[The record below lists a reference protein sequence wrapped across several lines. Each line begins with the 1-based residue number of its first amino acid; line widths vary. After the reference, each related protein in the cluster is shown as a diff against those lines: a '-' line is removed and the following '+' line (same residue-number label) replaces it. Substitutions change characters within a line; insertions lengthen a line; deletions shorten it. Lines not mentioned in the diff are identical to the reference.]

1 MARYE
6 DLPYRT
12 CVGMMLINAAG
23 LVFIGRRA
31 GGIEHV
37 DDSHVWQ
44 MPQGGVDPGED
55 TWAAAKRELYEETS
69 VRSVEKLGEVADWL
83 IYDIPRTVAGRAW
96 KGRYRGQRQKWFAV
110 RFTGED
116 SEINVASPG
125 GGHKA
130 EFVSWR
136 WEPMKNLPDLIVPF
150 KRPVYERVVKEFSKL
165 AGDWRLSCARPRIKS
180 ERLLDD
186 RCARCKPYRPN
197 VGVALFNAAG
207 RVLIGRR
214 FKDDGPEIILP
225 GLEWQMPQGGID
237 ADENPREAVM
247 RELWE
252 ETGAMQRRLSR
263 RNRLADLRISALR
276 RPAVA
281 SAGEIPRPAPE
292 MVRAAL
298 YRARRRD
305 RSADTA
311 QRPAG
316 GIRPMALGAAR
327 PRRRSRGA
335 VPARGLSDGGAVLC
349 ALRAM
354 NRT

>member
-1 MARYE
+1 MGARFVVADAVMQPIVREAAKRGLGYFDDGSAPRSVAPALAAAQAMPFAKADLTIDAVPTAVEIDRALANLEGLAKERGIAVGIASALPISIERIGVWTRTLESHGVMLVPLTTAMLKSKSGLRLRTCRRSARPDRSDNARSLTARGFDGMARYE

-37 DDSHVWQ
+37 DESHVWQ

-96 KGRYRGQRQKWFAV
+96 KGRYRGQRQKWYAV

-116 SEINVASPG
+116 AEINVASPG

-150 KRPVYERVVKEFSKL
+150 KRPVYERVVKEFS
-165 AGDWRLSCARPRIKS
+165 
-180 ERLLDD
+180 
-186 RCARCKPYRPN
+186 
-197 VGVALFNAAG
+197 
-207 RVLIGRR
+207 
-214 FKDDGPEIILP
+214 
-225 GLEWQMPQGGID
+225 Q
-237 ADENPREAVM
+237 
-247 RELWE
+247 
-252 ETGAMQRRLSR
+252 
-263 RNRLADLRISALR
+263 
-276 RPAVA
+276 
-281 SAGEIPRPAPE
+281 
-292 MVRAAL
+292 
-298 YRARRRD
+298 ARRRLEVQSF
-305 RSADTA
+305 RRLP
-311 QRPAG
+311 RPSPES
-316 GIRPMALGAAR
+316 RVFPSDEAAK
-327 PRRRSRGA
+327 
-335 VPARGLSDGGAVLC
+335 
-349 ALRAM
+349 
-354 NRT
+354 